1 MSNALENRPVL
12 RIFERR
18 QFQFDELDQAL
29 LALQSNS
36 LTEAE
41 RSALELRVMSL
52 KDTISVQG
60 SDGCEFVW
68 GTV

>member
-1 MSNALENRPVL
+1 MSNTHENRPVL

-18 QFQFDELDQAL
+18 QFQFDELDQTL
-29 LALQSNS
+29 LALQNNN

-41 RSALELRVMSL
+41 RSALELRVTSL

-60 SDGCEFVW
+60 SDGCEFEW
-68 GTV
+68 G